1 MSSYKVTLKSD
12 LKLGTFYW
20 VATVNANS
28 EDEAVTVAEHIFL
41 EQIDKAGD
49 WDFSDYD
56 AEKL

>member
-1 MSSYKVTLKSD
+1 MSAYKVTLKSD

-20 VATVNANS
+20 VSTVNAAS
-28 EDEAVTVAEHIFL
+28 EEEAATAVEHLFL
-41 EQIDKAGD
+41 EQIGNNIE